1 MRFATTVDVEE
12 TATGSTVGPA
22 EVAWQMT
29 AHEVRALGGLGWGG
43 SLVLRSK
50 SKGLSELL
58 DGARAC
64 IPHEVI
70 PRFDDSAVDLRC
82 RLRDSDFL
90 DDIHCLKGGKGPGRV
105 RLNATCYPQPRRV
118 TWSVVAD
125 IDRDTGAHGLY
136 AYTQHGRSANSK
148 LTALPLPR
156 PAHVVERS
164 PNPPRGSPTPHGRL
178 PQDYRCRAMPLPVFD
193 FGVAL
198 WRLAHPWLGAV
209 SQQSPPPACQLMMYF
224 AAFNP
229 SVGQHRDNFCTQDF
243 RDWWYSNLRCGTSV
257 ADYIQGMATGHAA
270 SADANSQRVGS
281 DVLLY
286 T

>member
-136 AYTQHGRSANSK
+136 AYTQPCRCLDPHTWSSAALILHGVHQPH
-148 LTALPLPR
+148 TAGCLR
-156 PAHVVERS
+156 
-164 PNPPRGSPTPHGRL
+164 TT
-178 PQDYRCRAMPLPVFD
+178 
-193 FGVAL
+193 
-198 WRLAHPWLGAV
+198 GAV
-209 SQQSPPPACQLMMYF
+209 
-224 AAFNP
+224 
-229 SVGQHRDNFCTQDF
+229 
-243 RDWWYSNLRCGTSV
+243 RCLFQCSTLGWHC
-257 ADYIQGMATGHAA
+257 GG
-270 SADANSQRVGS
+270 
-281 DVLLY
+281 
-286 T
+286 

>member
-136 AYTQHGRSANSK
+136 AYTQHGVNNGILLRDSRQSI
-148 LTALPLPR
+148 ALYACARGER
-156 PAHVVERS
+156 P
-164 PNPPRGSPTPHGRL
+164 
-178 PQDYRCRAMPLPVFD
+178 
-193 FGVAL
+193 
-198 WRLAHPWLGAV
+198 
-209 SQQSPPPACQLMMYF
+209 
-224 AAFNP
+224 
-229 SVGQHRDNFCTQDF
+229 
-243 RDWWYSNLRCGTSV
+243 LRCIWHNCTH
-257 ADYIQGMATGHAA
+257 T
-270 SADANSQRVGS
+270 
-281 DVLLY
+281 
-286 T
+286 

>member
-193 FGVAL
+193 FGVFL
-198 WRLAHPWLGAV
+198 WKP
-209 SQQSPPPACQLMMYF
+209 M
-224 AAFNP
+224 
-229 SVGQHRDNFCTQDF
+229 
-243 RDWWYSNLRCGTSV
+243 
-257 ADYIQGMATGHAA
+257 
-270 SADANSQRVGS
+270 
-281 DVLLY
+281 
-286 T
+286 

>member
-64 IPHEVI
+64 IPHEVF

-105 RLNATCYPQPRRV
+105 RLNDTCYPQPRRV

-136 AYTQHGRSANSK
+136 AYTQYGR
-148 LTALPLPR
+148 
-156 PAHVVERS
+156 H
-164 PNPPRGSPTPHGRL
+164 
-178 PQDYRCRAMPLPVFD
+178 
-193 FGVAL
+193 
-198 WRLAHPWLGAV
+198 LA
-209 SQQSPPPACQLMMYF
+209 
-224 AAFNP
+224 
-229 SVGQHRDNFCTQDF
+229 
-243 RDWWYSNLRCGTSV
+243 
-257 ADYIQGMATGHAA
+257 AA
-270 SADANSQRVGS
+270 STRTRGRAQP
-281 DVLLY
+281 
-286 T
+286 

>member
-90 DDIHCLKGGKGPGRV
+90 DDI
-105 RLNATCYPQPRRV
+105 
-118 TWSVVAD
+118 
-125 IDRDTGAHGLY
+125 
-136 AYTQHGRSANSK
+136 
-148 LTALPLPR
+148 
-156 PAHVVERS
+156 
-164 PNPPRGSPTPHGRL
+164 
-178 PQDYRCRAMPLPVFD
+178 
-193 FGVAL
+193 
-198 WRLAHPWLGAV
+198 
-209 SQQSPPPACQLMMYF
+209 
-224 AAFNP
+224 
-229 SVGQHRDNFCTQDF
+229 
-243 RDWWYSNLRCGTSV
+243 
-257 ADYIQGMATGHAA
+257 
-270 SADANSQRVGS
+270 VGS
-281 DVLLY
+281 DGRSRGLRAY
-286 T
+286 G

>member
-1 MRFATTVDVEE
+1 MTTPHPTRTPGATEAPVTRPDRVLTRPQWPHHMRFATTVDVEE

-64 IPHEVI
+64 IPHEVF

-105 RLNATCYPQPRRV
+105 RLNATCYPQPRE
-118 TWSVVAD
+118 D
-125 IDRDTGAHGLY
+125 
-136 AYTQHGRSANSK
+136 HGR
-148 LTALPLPR
+148 R
-156 PAHVVERS
+156 RS
-164 PNPPRGSPTPHGRL
+164 
-178 PQDYRCRAMPLPVFD
+178 F
-193 FGVAL
+193 
-198 WRLAHPWLGAV
+198 RLA
-209 SQQSPPPACQLMMYF
+209 S
-224 AAFNP
+224 NP
-229 SVGQHRDNFCTQDF
+229 
-243 RDWWYSNLRCGTSV
+243 
-257 ADYIQGMATGHAA
+257 
-270 SADANSQRVGS
+270 
-281 DVLLY
+281 
-286 T
+286 